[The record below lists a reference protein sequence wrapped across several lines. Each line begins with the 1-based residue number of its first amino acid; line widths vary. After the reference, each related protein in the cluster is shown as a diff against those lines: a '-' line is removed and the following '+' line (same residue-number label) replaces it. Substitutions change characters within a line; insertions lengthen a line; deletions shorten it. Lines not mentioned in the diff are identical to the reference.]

1 MAAPPFPTFPA
12 PTPAHAEQPRQRK
25 GVGLGTLLLAMLL
38 TAALSMGGMYGLWKY
53 LVPRTA
59 GTASASSNTTA
70 PAPTTTPTTN
80 GGATIDWQAIAAAV
94 SPTVVTIHVTAPTE
108 SGVGSGVIYADDGT
122 IVTNHHVIMP
132 AVNSQG
138 RIQVTLK
145 DGRLY
150 EATIVGTDPSTD
162 LAVIRLTNPP
172 SDLAVAQFGSSAN
185 LTVGSHVMAIG
196 SPLGLSNTVTTGII
210 SALDRPVSVQAKSQR
225 QFDPN
230 DPFGQLDPNANA
242 TESVVTNAIQV
253 DASINPGNS
262 GGPLFD
268 AAGSVIGINSSIA
281 SLTQNSSDT
290 AGSIGLGFAIP
301 VDLVRNVAD
310 QLIAT
315 GTVAHAILGVNIS
328 TAAVE
333 SDGTTYVS
341 ARIEELVPGGAA
353 EQAGLQVGDA
363 ITHVDGS
370 MVTSAKS
377 LSGFIR
383 RYSAGDTV
391 TITYIRG
398 GKSSEVEV
406 TLQAK

>member
-1 MAAPPFPTFPA
+1 MPPQHGHTSK
-12 PTPAHAEQPRQRK
+12 RQ

-53 LVPRTA
+53 FGPRNMA
-59 GTASASSNTTA
+59 TA
-70 PAPTTTPTTN
+70 PASSQSPAPAPAAAAPA
-80 GGATIDWQAIAAAV
+80 GDSIDWQAIAASV
-94 SPTVVTIHVTAPTE
+94 SPTVVTINVAAPTE
-108 SGVGSGVIYADDGT
+108 SGVGSGVIYAADGT

-132 AVNSQG
+132 AVNNQG

-150 EATIVGTDPSTD
+150 QATIVGTDPSTD

-172 SDLAVAQFGSSAN
+172 ADLAVAQFGSSAN

-210 SALDRPVSVQAKSQR
+210 SALDRPVAVQAKSQP
-225 QFDPN
+225 QYDPN

-281 SLTQNSSDT
+281 SLAQNSSDT

-301 VDLVRNVAD
+301 VDLVRSVAD
-310 QLIAT
+310 QLIQT
-315 GTVAHAILGVNIS
+315 GTVAHAILGVNIA

-333 SDGTTYVS
+333 SDGNTYVS
-341 ARIEELVPGGAA
+341 ARIESLVPGGAA
-353 EQAGLQVGDA
+353 EQAGLRVGDS
-363 ITHVDGS
+363 ITHVNGS
-370 MVTSAKS
+370 MVTSARS

-391 TITYIRG
+391 TITYIRD
-398 GKSSEVEV
+398 GKSTEVEV